1 LKLNEIEIIPK
12 KIHNRICVHMKLR
25 TPSENKMDTKKIW
38 KEINNNSEEFEYII
52 ILNYL
57 FEQIESKIEKIKDKV
72 TYEILEINQNPKEY
86 RRTLKRSKQ

>member
-1 LKLNEIEIIPK
+1 
-12 KIHNRICVHMKLR
+12 MKLR
-25 TPSENKMDTKKIW
+25 TPSENKMNAKKIR
-38 KEINNNSEEFEYII
+38 KEINNKSEEFEYILV
-52 ILNYL
+52 LNYL

>member
-1 LKLNEIEIIPK
+1 
-12 KIHNRICVHMKLR
+12 MKLR
-25 TPSENKMDTKKIW
+25 TPSENKMNTKKIR
-38 KEINNNSEEFEYII
+38 KEINNKSEEFEYILV
-52 ILNYL
+52 LNYL

>member
-1 LKLNEIEIIPK
+1 
-12 KIHNRICVHMKLR
+12 MKLR
-25 TPSENKMDTKKIW
+25 TPSENKMNAKKIR
-38 KEINNNSEEFEYII
+38 KEINNKSEEFEYILVI
-52 ILNYL
+52 NYL

>member
-1 LKLNEIEIIPK
+1 
-12 KIHNRICVHMKLR
+12 MKLR
-25 TPSENKMDTKKIW
+25 TPSENKMNAKKIRR
-38 KEINNNSEEFEYII
+38 EINNKSEEFEYILV
-52 ILNYL
+52 LNYL